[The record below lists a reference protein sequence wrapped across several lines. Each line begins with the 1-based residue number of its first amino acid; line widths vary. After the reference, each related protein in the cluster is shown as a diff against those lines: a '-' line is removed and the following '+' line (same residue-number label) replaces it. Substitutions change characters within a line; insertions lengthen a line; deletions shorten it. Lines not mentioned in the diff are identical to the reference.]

1 LHPLPYDHKIVIPT
15 SRKYVC
21 PGMGTK
27 DEIYA
32 WYPFDVND
40 ENDMVE
46 AFKAAEIVD
55 NLIQNELALYKKNFN

>member
-1 LHPLPYDHKIVIPT
+1 
-15 SRKYVC
+15 
-21 PGMGTK
+21 MGTK

-55 NLIQNELALYKKNFN
+55 NLIQNELDLYKKNFN